1 MPKKNFVK
9 AKRLVVRVENVVE
22 AQEVLRDW
30 KGINGF
36 VSANLVV
43 RSMHKRKQHDKK
55 PLALEGLFQC
65 QGNDSDQYSMVDVV
79 YLNV

>member
-1 MPKKNFVK
+1 MLKKKFVK
-9 AKRLVVRVENVVE
+9 AKRLVVGVENVVE

-30 KGINGF
+30 KSINGF

-43 RSMHKRKQHDKK
+43 RSMRKRKQKGQK

-65 QGNDSDQYSMVDVV
+65 PGKDSDQHSIVDVV
-79 YLNV
+79 YLDV